1 MTGSASINF
10 GKKSIQACFRLKE
23 DGVNYI
29 ITPFSNDRKM
39 FVSEFLPLLRNYDF
53 SNKLCET
60 FLRIPHKAINFTT
73 NEMKYSEKEMPVE
86 IIVSPA
92 PELKGTWPNSSV
104 FEYWTNNWA
113 GSGYAYSFNHPNNK
127 EVIVFP
133 TPTERDFSHFMTFLK
148 NSDADEKAALWDL
161 ISKEFNKDSSRYIK
175 TPKAKMSWT
184 NIRVSHD

>member
-1 MTGSASINF
+1 MAGSTSINF
-10 GKKSIQACFRLKE
+10 GKKSIQICFRLRE
-23 DGVNYI
+23 ENSIYTI
-29 ITPFSNDRKM
+29 SPFSNDRKM

-53 SNKLCET
+53 SNKLCEA

-86 IIVSPA
+86 ITVSPA

-104 FEYWTNNWA
+104 FEFWTNNWA
-113 GSGYAYSFNHPNNK
+113 GSGYAYSFSHPNNK

-148 NSDADEKAALWDL
+148 NSDSDEKAALWDL
-161 ISKEFNKDSSRYIK
+161 ISKEFNKESSRYIK